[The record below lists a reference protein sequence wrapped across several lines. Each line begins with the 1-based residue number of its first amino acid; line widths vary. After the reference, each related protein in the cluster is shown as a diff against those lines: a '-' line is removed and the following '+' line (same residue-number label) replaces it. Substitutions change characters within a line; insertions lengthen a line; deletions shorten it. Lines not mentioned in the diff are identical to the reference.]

1 MPRQPSFA
9 QVYDDLLTRYG
20 REVADAFLEGVNDL
34 TTRAQVERVVVALT
48 AGDIDGAIAALNLD
62 PVAFNRMIDAIEAS
76 YAAGGAAT
84 ADSLPKRDPD
94 GVALLLRFDD
104 RNPRAEAWLRD
115 KSSTLV
121 TRIMDEQ
128 RQGIRQALTDGMVR
142 GDNPRRVALD
152 VVGRIDRATGRR
164 TGGVI
169 GLTPQQERFSRSAAD
184 ELASGDPA
192 QLRHYLT
199 RELRDRRFDRTIA
212 KAIREETP
220 VPAET
225 ASRALVQYKNRLL
238 RYRGELIGKVEVFTA
253 LAEARDEAYQQ
264 LVDKGRVSPADI
276 VKTWRHFASENPRV
290 QHIAMQGK
298 KARLNQPF
306 VLPDGTTMRFPH
318 DERAPIKHRAGCK
331 CQADYR
337 IDWSANVR

>member
-212 KAIREETP
+212 KAIRDETP

-238 RYRGELIGKVEVFTA
+238 KFRGDVIGRTEA
-253 LAEARDEAYQQ
+253 LASLNAAQYEALRQ
-264 LVDKGRVSPADI
+264 LVDTGRVTAAQVRRVWRSARDLRVRDTHRIMDGQSVGLTEAFQSPRGARLQFPGDPSAP
-276 VKTWRHFASENPRV
+276 ASETIQCRCIVTP
-290 QHIAMQGK
+290 
-298 KARLNQPF
+298 
-306 VLPDGTTMRFPH
+306 
-318 DERAPIKHRAGCK
+318 
-331 CQADYR
+331 R